1 MKKIKTNKKMN
12 TENSTLVTVEIPKIY
27 TPKPQ
32 KMNRKYLSKNFFN
45 FDISFIENETI
56 ENELD
61 MKKNSSTLDSYS
73 FEEIEKDFRLI
84 KERRE
89 ELKKKKQKNTFLKG
103 STRPNSVESENYEE
117 EILERKIKRP
127 INPFYKNFE

>member
-1 MKKIKTNKKMN
+1 MNKKN
-12 TENSTLVTVEIPKIY
+12 I
-27 TPKPQ
+27 
-32 KMNRKYLSKNFFN
+32 SKNFFY
-45 FDISFIENETI
+45 FDISFIENESI

-61 MKKNSSTLDSYS
+61 IKKNNSTLDSYS
-73 FEEIEKDFRLI
+73 FEEIEKDFCLI

-89 ELKKKKQKNTFLKG
+89 ELKKQKNTFLNG

>member
-56 ENELD
+56 D
-61 MKKNSSTLDSYS
+61 
-73 FEEIEKDFRLI
+73 EIEDRFSLYQERIAPLLSKATTKHNRRVKFTAIGQGFRI
-84 KERRE
+84 
-89 ELKKKKQKNTFLKG
+89 
-103 STRPNSVESENYEE
+103 
-117 EILERKIKRP
+117 
-127 INPFYKNFE
+127 